1 LIVIIKKLD
10 WLKIELIN
18 KLKDYRDQYLAHDDI
33 KRKVIKLS
41 VKDFE
46 SILKLTKE
54 IMDFLHW
61 KLEESFYLYDNF
73 RANPVADIEEWFKC
87 LKNYYKI

>member
-1 LIVIIKKLD
+1 
-10 WLKIELIN
+10 LKIELIN

-54 IMDFLHW
+54 IMDFLH
-61 KLEESFYLYDNF
+61 
-73 RANPVADIEEWFKC
+73 
-87 LKNYYKI
+87 